1 MNASPSLPMLMMILL
16 LAAAGVMVLVALLP
30 SAAERRVKGRIQA
43 FRARY
48 GEGRVPASGR
58 RSAIIR
64 QHAEVGALEE
74 LAGRLMPRPEE
85 MRRRLHRT
93 GRDIALAHYL
103 LAMLLVGSF
112 AFAALHFL
120 FGLGAGAAVPA
131 ALALGLGLPHLFV
144 SRLIDRRREA
154 FLAQFPEAIDL
165 MVRGLKSGLPV
176 GEALQIVGDELA
188 DPVGGEFRR
197 IVDQIRLGKSLEEA
211 LWAATR
217 RLDFADFQFFV
228 VALAIQRETGGN
240 LAETLANLSRILRQ
254 RQQMKLKVKALSSEG
269 RASAMI
275 VGALPFVMF
284 AIIYA
289 MNPDYAGT
297 FFRDQRATSV
307 LIGALTWMG
316 LGILIIRR
324 MIRFEI

>member
-1 MNASPSLPMLMMILL
+1 MNMPLLVLMLIVLLSLAGGLL
-16 LAAAGVMVLVALLP
+16 LLLALLP
-30 SAAERRVKGRIQA
+30 SAAERRVKGRIAA

-48 GEGRVPASGR
+48 GESGLPASGR

-64 QHAEVGALEE
+64 QRVQASALEE
-74 LAGRLMPRPEE
+74 LAGRLMPRPDE
-85 MRRRLHRT
+85 MRRRLRRT
-93 GRDIALAHYL
+93 GREIALSRYL
-103 LAMLLVGSF
+103 LAMLLV
-112 AFAALHFL
+112 ALVVFVALRFL
-120 FGLGAGAAVPA
+120 FGLDVVIA
-131 ALALGLGLPHLFV
+131 ALTAVALGLGLPHMFI
-144 SRLIDRRREA
+144 SRLILRRREA

-176 GEALQIVGDELA
+176 GEALQIVGEELG
-188 DPVGGEFRR
+188 DPVGTEFRR

-240 LAETLANLSRILRQ
+240 LAETLANLSQILRQ

-275 VGALPFVMF
+275 VGALPFIMF

-307 LIGALTWMG
+307 LVGGLVWMG